1 MCFKKPSAVSCA
13 FISFAIVITASGCG
27 KNNNTSVSTAGTSS
41 SSSGN
46 QSSGTTLSFTPQ
58 EFAATLAANTT
69 PAAYGANGTIYT
81 YAGSEVVKSP
91 DLQGPNNVVISSPS
105 IGTFA
110 INLNV
115 FDGMTVQQAVSAYVK
130 LQQSGGETIVLP
142 NGQTLTEGSGGYTY
156 YPDPQPTTASSAGNS
171 NSGSTGFV
179 NNGSNSFSTGSNG
192 SSGGTFVPY
201 VAGVINVVSVEG
213 MNSAGN
219 ILYQDL
225 GGNLYQDQTG
235 TKDVD
240 LQRADLQDQKLDS
253 EAQALQDKFEMS
265 AESAH
270 QLAVLADKVQETSA
284 SGTITDEAR
293 DEIARAALHVAGLT
307 TDDVN
312 DALAKMV
319 QDGDQQA
326 IDDLMDKAA
335 SNLGMPSSAGL
346 RDQLL
351 PALGIQFQ

>member
-1 MCFKKPSAVSCA
+1 MHIKKLSAFSHA
-13 FISFAIVITASGCG
+13 FISLAIVVTASGCG
-27 KNNNTSVSTAGTSS
+27 KNKSTPVSTGTSS
-41 SSSGN
+41 SSSGG

-58 EFAATLAANTT
+58 EFAAALAANST
-69 PAAYGANGTIYT
+69 PAAYGSNGTTYS
-81 YAGSEVVKSP
+81 YAGTEVVKSP
-91 DLQGPNNVVISSPS
+91 DLQGPNNVVISTPS
-105 IGTFA
+105 IGSFA

-130 LQQSGGETIVLP
+130 IQEAGGQAIVLP

-156 YPDPQPTTASSAGNS
+156 YPDPQPTTASGGSGTSSSAGFV
-171 NSGSTGFV
+171 SGGT
-179 NNGSNSFSTGSNG
+179 NSTGSAGSNG
-192 SSGGTFVPY
+192 EYFVPY
-201 VAGVINVVSVEG
+201 VVGVINVVSVEG
-213 MNSAGN
+213 TNSADN
-219 ILYQDL
+219 ILYRDQ

-240 LQRADLQDQKLDS
+240 LQRADLQNQKLDG
-253 EAQALQDKFEMS
+253 EAQALQDKFQMS

-270 QLAVLADKVQETSA
+270 QLAVLADKVQEASS
-284 SGTITDEAR
+284 SGTITDETR
-293 DEIARAALHVAGLT
+293 DEIASAALKVAGLT

-326 IDDLMDKAA
+326 IDDLMNKAA
-335 SNLGMPSSAGL
+335 SNLGMSSSAGL

>member
-1 MCFKKPSAVSCA
+1 
-13 FISFAIVITASGCG
+13 
-27 KNNNTSVSTAGTSS
+27 
-41 SSSGN
+41 
-46 QSSGTTLSFTPQ
+46 
-58 EFAATLAANTT
+58 
-69 PAAYGANGTIYT
+69 
-81 YAGSEVVKSP
+81 
-91 DLQGPNNVVISSPS
+91 
-105 IGTFA
+105 
-110 INLNV
+110 
-115 FDGMTVQQAVSAYVK
+115 
-130 LQQSGGETIVLP
+130 
-142 NGQTLTEGSGGYTY
+142 
-156 YPDPQPTTASSAGNS
+156 
-171 NSGSTGFV
+171 
-179 NNGSNSFSTGSNG
+179 
-192 SSGGTFVPY
+192 

-240 LQRADLQDQKLDS
+240 LQRAELQDQKLDG
-253 EAQALQDKFEMS
+253 EAQALQDKFQMS

-270 QLAVLADKVQETSA
+270 QLAVLADKVQEASS